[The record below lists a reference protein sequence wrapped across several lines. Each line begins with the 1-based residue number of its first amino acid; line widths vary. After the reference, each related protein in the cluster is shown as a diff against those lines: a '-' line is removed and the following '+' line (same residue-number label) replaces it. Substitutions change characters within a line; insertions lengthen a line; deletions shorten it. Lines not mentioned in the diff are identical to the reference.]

1 MNVSL
6 PGPMEKFIRQKVKVG
21 DYETA
26 SEVVREGL
34 RLLQQRDEV
43 WKKQIRDGIE
53 EGYESVRLHGTLTE
67 EEVDA
72 EMRAWKKKQRKSAA
86 AK

>member
-6 PGPMEKFIRQKVKVG
+6 PGPMEKYIRQKVKIG

-34 RLLQQRDEV
+34 RLLQHRDEI

-53 EGYESVRLHGTLTE
+53 EGYESAHTHGTFSE
-67 EEVDA
+67 EQVDA
-72 EMRAWKKKQRKSAA
+72 ELLRLKKKARRPVGR
-86 AK
+86 